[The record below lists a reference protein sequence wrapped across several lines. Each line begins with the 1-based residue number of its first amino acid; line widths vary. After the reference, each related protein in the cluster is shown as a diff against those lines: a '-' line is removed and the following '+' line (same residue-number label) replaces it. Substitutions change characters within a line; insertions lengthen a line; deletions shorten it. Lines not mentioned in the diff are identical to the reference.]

1 MMMEEKN
8 RDTLLRAIAELPEH
22 RPPSAIWDGINAE
35 MDFYE
40 RESALRRALRRLPEY
55 APPPKVWGQIEG
67 SLHRPIL
74 RLPRLSP
81 LSRAIAATVLIGSIA
96 AVIRFSGKE
105 VAPKVQYTYAVEKAQ
120 MPFIPVALPEDEAA
134 IGEVGEIFS
143 RQHAVFQY
151 PEGTRLL
158 GELKELN
165 EAGEELRSVLDA
177 YGFDEQLAL
186 ELTKVELQRNQV
198 IQKMTSLL

>member
-1 MMMEEKN
+1 MEEKN
-8 RDTLLRAIAELPEH
+8 RDALLRAISELPVH
-22 RPPSAIWDGINAE
+22 RPPSAIWDGIHAE

-67 SLHRPIL
+67 ALHKPII
-74 RLPRLSP
+74 RLPRLST
-81 LSRAIAATVLIGSIA
+81 LARTAA
-96 AVIRFSGKE
+96 AVILLAGIPAALWFSGAKQE
-105 VAPKVQYTYAVEKAQ
+105 SERVQYAYAVEKASV
-120 MPFIPVALPEDEAA
+120 PFIPVALPEDEAA
-134 IGEVGEIFS
+134 IEEVGEIFS
-143 RQHAVFQY
+143 RQHAVFQF
-151 PEGTRLL
+151 PEGARLI

-165 EAGEELRSVLDA
+165 EAGEELRTVLEN
-177 YGFDEQLAL
+177 YGFDETLSL